1 MLLISSIPGPS
12 LALTCAVTPPTE
24 GHSAAGDPCV
34 PLHTW
39 FYQRFIELPLPIR
52 GQVTASI
59 LKKLAFRGGERN
71 RQAHCKPRDRCDEH
85 SSPVKGGK
93 RLWSPPWGWGPPR
106 RGLSQGP
113 RVGEWSGL
121 EPRHLPVLNW
131 KSMVL
136 GTDSSGVGCLEHL
149 AGSNF

>member
-71 RQAHCKPRDRCDEH
+71 RQAHCKLRDRCDEH

-113 RVGEWSGL
+113 RVGRMEWPRAKASTCSELEEHGLGYRLQRSGL
-121 EPRHLPVLNW
+121 LRA
-131 KSMVL
+131 L
-136 GTDSSGVGCLEHL
+136 GGE
-149 AGSNF
+149 